1 MHTSHWGRR
10 ESTITGLAIVGSLL
24 LLNGAVIIHKHEGVV
39 VFGVDVTLGALV
51 SRAQIACGVI
61 IGQSGLGGTLLVSS
75 TRDGI
80 RKWGLNNN
88 TIAQR
93 RVNSLPGTLG
103 SVGGNQNVRPAKGI
117 VSPVGDVVQY
127 VLHWGFGEGKIR
139 EKKKEDLESTLGKEK
154 KGRIRIENPLKGP
167 LKPPDAG

>member
-1 MHTSHWGRR
+1 VSIVHTRHWGRR

-24 LLNGAVIIHKHEGVV
+24 LLDGAVIIHKDEGVV

-80 RKWGLNNN
+80 RTW
-88 TIAQR
+88 
-93 RVNSLPGTLG
+93 
-103 SVGGNQNVRPAKGI
+103 
-117 VSPVGDVVQY
+117 
-127 VLHWGFGEGKIR
+127 VLRFE
-139 EKKKEDLESTLGKEK
+139 
-154 KGRIRIENPLKGP
+154 
-167 LKPPDAG
+167 